1 MRVWLG
7 KSIDIYNEKMYISQN
22 LTENN
27 VILQIKTVNIGE
39 TENSEKRGEHMLKE
53 WMPGEIPEK
62 QEFEEQL
69 DKNRNRLYDLQTKIK
84 EHRLPVL
91 VLFDPATLA

>member
-1 MRVWLG
+1 
-7 KSIDIYNEKMYISQN
+7 
-22 LTENN
+22 
-27 VILQIKTVNIGE
+27 
-39 TENSEKRGEHMLKE
+39 
-53 WMPGEIPEK
+53 MPGEIPEK

-91 VLFDPATLA
+91 VLFEGWAAAGKGSVIGKDRKSVV

>member
-1 MRVWLG
+1 
-7 KSIDIYNEKMYISQN
+7 
-22 LTENN
+22 
-27 VILQIKTVNIGE
+27 
-39 TENSEKRGEHMLKE
+39 
-53 WMPGEIPEK
+53 MPGEIPEK

-91 VLFDPATLA
+91 VLFEGWAAAGKGSVIGKVIKILIPDSLRLQLWHLRQKRNFESLFCIVT

>member
-1 MRVWLG
+1 
-7 KSIDIYNEKMYISQN
+7 
-22 LTENN
+22 
-27 VILQIKTVNIGE
+27 
-39 TENSEKRGEHMLKE
+39 
-53 WMPGEIPEK
+53 MPGEIPEK

-91 VLFDPATLA
+91 VLLRDGQRLEREV

>member
-1 MRVWLG
+1 
-7 KSIDIYNEKMYISQN
+7 
-22 LTENN
+22 
-27 VILQIKTVNIGE
+27 
-39 TENSEKRGEHMLKE
+39 MLKE

-62 QEFEEQL
+62 REFEEQL

-91 VLFDPATLA
+91 VLFEGWAAAGKGSVIGKVIKKMCIRDSFRNGEIFF